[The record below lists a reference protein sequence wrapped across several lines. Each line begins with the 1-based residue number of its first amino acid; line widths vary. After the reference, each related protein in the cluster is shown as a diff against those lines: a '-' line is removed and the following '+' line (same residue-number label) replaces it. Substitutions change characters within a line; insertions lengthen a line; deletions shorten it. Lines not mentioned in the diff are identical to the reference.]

1 MARARAV
8 HAVTDDK
15 ALGGALF
22 EKSVRLDRHN
32 TKYFY
37 RTPSS
42 AGNRKTYTFSAWI
55 KRTLEGSTNPIF
67 NRYTANN
74 EAGFLGL
81 YFNKRKLA
89 YLYSKPEERNFKP
102 YFFEIIFAPV
112 DFPVAAPP
120 SQAI

>member
-1 MARARAV
+1 MARSLAV

-32 TKYFY
+32 TKFFY

-55 KRTLEGSTNPIF
+55 KRTVEGSTNPSF
-67 NRYTANN
+67 NRYTAGN

-81 YFNKRKLA
+81 YFNIISATKSLRVELDFTMEEIKLFGIP
-89 YLYSKPEERNFKP
+89 LK
-102 YFFEIIFAPV
+102 FALICLV
-112 DFPVAAPP
+112 SFGR
-120 SQAI
+120 Q